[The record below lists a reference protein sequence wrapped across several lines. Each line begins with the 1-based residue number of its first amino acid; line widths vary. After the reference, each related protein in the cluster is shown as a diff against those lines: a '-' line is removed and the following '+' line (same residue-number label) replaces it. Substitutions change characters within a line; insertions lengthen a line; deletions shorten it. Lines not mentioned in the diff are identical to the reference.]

1 MRRVGAGFHLL
12 ILLVDEDDARA
23 IIVQLLCAV
32 LRISDDDHQVTR
44 VYQARG
50 RPVDSDDARPAFAG
64 DRISGQAIAVVD
76 VNDVDLLAL
85 ENVRGLHQRGVDGA
99 RADIM
104 QVRLRDGGSV
114 NLGFQHGT
122 QHGTYLS
129 RRGGVMINGRLKE

>member
-1 MRRVGAGFHLL
+1 MCWIATGFHLL

-23 IIVQLLCAV
+23 IILQLLCAV
-32 LRISDDDHQVTR
+32 LRVRDDDHQVAG

-50 RPVDSDDARPAFAG
+50 RPVDSDDARSAFAG

-85 ENVRGLHQRGVDGA
+85 ENVRGLHQSRVDGA

-104 QVRLRDGGSV
+104 QVRLRDGGSM
-114 NLGFQHGT
+114 NLRFQHGA
-122 QHGTYLS
+122 
-129 RRGGVMINGRLKE
+129 